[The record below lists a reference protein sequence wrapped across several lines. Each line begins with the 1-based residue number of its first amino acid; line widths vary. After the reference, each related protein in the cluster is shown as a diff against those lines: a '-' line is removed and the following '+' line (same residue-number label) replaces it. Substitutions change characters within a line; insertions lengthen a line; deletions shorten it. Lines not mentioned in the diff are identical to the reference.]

1 LPRRG
6 STEITARNKGRSKK
20 LLGPELVKEF
30 TNFHWV

>member
-1 LPRRG
+1 MPRRR
-6 STEITARNKGRSKK
+6 STEITACEKGRRRK